1 MTKKKPTNSDVR
13 ENIKVLAIIEAL
25 ENHIIHGTEMSSTQ
39 VSAALALLKK
49 TVPDIST
56 AKDSKTKDISK
67 EEMLKIL
74 KKHEDA
80 LKELE

>member
-1 MTKKKPTNSDVR
+1 MTKKKTTNSDVR

-25 ENHIIHGTEMSSTQ
+25 ENHIIYGTEMNSTQ

-49 TVPDIST
+49 TVHDIST